1 MLFSQHKPKRVAIAL
16 SLLLTIAIL
25 TFSIPTQISAHNPPI
40 NIQTLA
46 FLNVA
51 PNPIGVG
58 QSVTL
63 NFWLNQPPPTA
74 NGVYGDRWDNLTVT
88 VTNPNGTK
96 EKLGPFSSDATGGTF
111 TLYTP
116 NIVGNYTFQFFFT
129 GQTLAGRNLIP
140 GASPQVTQFI
150 GDYYQPSNSTTVTL
164 TVQQEPIQ
172 GFPQNP
178 LPSSYW
184 SRPINAE
191 NNNWYS
197 IGGSWL
203 GFGQSTFANTGMYNS
218 SGNYNPYTS
227 APNSPHI
234 LWTKPIAFGGIM
246 GGEYGFSEQANFYAT
261 SQYEPKFAPVIIAG
275 VLYYTEYPSSNQ
287 NPTGITAVDLHTGQT
302 LWRITDLN
310 STIPANLQQNA
321 TYGNVA
327 NSGVIPY
334 TTSLRCGQILDYI
347 SPNQYGGLAY
357 LWTQDAARV
366 PTPPNAGISYSMWD
380 AFTGKYIL
388 TIANGTSMTLT
399 SDDQGSLIGYY
410 VNTTSNTLVAWNSS
424 QAILYP
430 NGKAPQFENQ
440 FWRPVQNSTISFSRG
455 IMWSRP
461 LPTNISGN
469 PVGLPTYP
477 FGPFT
482 VSVVNSGTV
491 LVVTQNAQGTGF
503 YNPGWQV
510 EAAFDGKTGQQL
522 WMTNRTQ
529 EAYTRLVMGTPTSG
543 NGTYI
548 EISQNS
554 MTLRGYDL
562 RTGSQLWTTSLAPF
576 NPYDT
581 DGVNYVVANGTF
593 YIWGLGGDVW
603 SVTMSNGKINWHFHT
618 GAAGYES
625 PYGIWPLWTFSVGT
639 VADGK
644 LYVPEGHMYSPPMFR
659 GAQQL
664 CLNTTT
670 GEQIWG
676 ILGFDVTSAPAISD
690 GIMTTLN
697 AYDNQLYTYGK
708 GPVVMSLNAPSIGVT
723 TSTPVTFSGTIIDNS
738 PGTTQTAQAANF
750 PNGVP
755 VVSDASMAR
764 FMEYVYMQQPM
775 PTNTT
780 GVPVS
785 FSVLDANGN
794 LRNIGSTIS
803 DANGGFSFTWT
814 PDITGAYTVY
824 ASFAGS
830 ESYYAT
836 SVQAYLNAASPSS
849 SASPGGTTGTST
861 STTADLYFVPAMVGV
876 IIILII
882 ILALLA
888 VLLRRR

>member
-1 MLFSQHKPKRVAIAL
+1 MLFFDKKPKSVAIAL
-16 SLLLTIAIL
+16 AIL
-25 TFSIPTQISAHNPPI
+25 LISSIIICSIASAVSAHNPPQ

-58 QSVTL
+58 QTVTV

-74 NGVYGDRWDNLTVT
+74 NGVYGDRWNNLTVV
-88 VTNPNGTK
+88 VTNPNGTTQT
-96 EKLGPFSSDATGGTF
+96 LGPFSSDATGGTF

-116 NIVGNYTFQFFFT
+116 TVVGNYTFQFFFP
-129 GQTLAGRNLIP
+129 GQTLAGKNLIP

-150 GDYYQPSNSTTVTL
+150 GDYYQPSNSTIATL
-164 TVQQEPIQ
+164 TVQQEAIQ
-172 GFPQNP
+172 GFPQTP

-197 IGGSWL
+197 IGGNWL

-261 SQYEPKFAPVIIAG
+261 SQYEPKFAPVIIG
-275 VLYYTEYPSSNQ
+275 GILYYTQYPGSNQ
-287 NPTGITAVDLHTGQT
+287 DPTGIVAVDLHTGET
-302 LWRITDLN
+302 LYTISNLT
-310 STIPANLQQNA
+310 STIPANLQQNS
-321 TYGNVA
+321 TYGNIA
-327 NSGVIPY
+327 NSGVVPY
-334 TTSLRCGQILDYI
+334 TTSLRCGQVLNYL
-347 SPNQYGGLAY
+347 SPNQYGGIAY
-357 LWTQDAARV
+357 LWTQDAA
-366 PTPPNAGISYSMWD
+366 PIPNPPNAGISYSMYD
-380 AFTGKYIL
+380 AYTGKYIL
-388 TIANGTSMTLT
+388 TITNGTTMTLA

-410 VNTTSNTLVAWNSS
+410 VNTTSNTLTCWNSS

-440 FWRPVQNSTISFSRG
+440 FWRPVQNSKIDFSRG
-455 IMWSRP
+455 IMWSIP
-461 LPTNISGN
+461 LPTNLSGT
-469 PVGLPTYP
+469 PIGLPTYP
-477 FGPFT
+477 LGAFA
-482 VSVVNSGTV
+482 VSIINSGV
-491 LVVTQNAQGTGF
+491 VVCVTQNGQGTAF

-510 EAAFDGKTGQQL
+510 EAGFNAQTGQQL
-522 WMTNRTQ
+522 WMTNRTE
-529 EAYTRLVMGTPTSG
+529 EAYTRLVMGAPTSG

-548 EISQNS
+548 EISQNT

-562 RTGSQLWTTSLAPF
+562 KTGSQLWTTSLAPF

-603 SVTMSNGKINWHFHT
+603 SVYMSTGAINWHFHT

-644 LYVPEGHMYSPPMFR
+644 LYVPEGHMYSPPLFR

-676 ILGFDVTSAPAISD
+676 ILSFDVTSAPAISD
-690 GIMTTLN
+690 GIMATLN
-697 AYDNQLYTYGK
+697 AYDNQIYAYGK
-708 GPVVMSLNAPSIGVT
+708 GPAAITLNTPSSVATTNSSISL
-723 TSTPVTFSGTIIDNS
+723 SGTIIDNS
-738 PGTTQTAQAANF
+738 PGAKQTAQAANF
-750 PNGVP
+750 PNGIP
-755 VVSDASMAR
+755 VVSDQSMPR
-764 FMEYVYMQQPM
+764 WMEYVYMQQPM

-780 GVPVS
+780 GVPITFNVI
-785 FSVLDANGN
+785 DPNGN
-794 LRNIGSTIS
+794 SRTIGSTVS
-803 DANGGFSFTWT
+803 DANGVFAFNWT
-814 PDITGAYTVY
+814 PDITGAYTVT
-824 ASFAGS
+824 ANFAGS

-836 SVQAYLNAASPSS
+836 NAQTSFSASSPSGTNPNGSPGATTS
-849 SASPGGTTGTST
+849 SA
-861 STTADLYFVPAMVGV
+861 ADLYFIPAIAV
-876 IIILII
+876 IVIILII
-882 ILALLA
+882 ILALL
-888 VLLRRR
+888 VILLRRR